1 MKNTF
6 SLIHETFLACDREFF
21 IRSHMRAVFLHSDE
35 HHTHSTQ
42 CHRYKQTVTR
52 CKSTNR
58 SQTTTVF
65 PCYKSACAVIAF
77 VNRVHVRYDCHLFIF
92 GYTYVCEYVR
102 SFFGSLAS
110 LSGYV

>member
-1 MKNTF
+1 
-6 SLIHETFLACDREFF
+6 
-21 IRSHMRAVFLHSDE
+21 MRAVFLHSDE

>member
-42 CHRYKQTVTR
+42 CHRYKQTVTK

-77 VNRVHVRYDCHLFIF
+77 VNRVHIRYDCHLFIF

-102 SFFGSLAS
+102 SFIDSLAAH
-110 LSGYV
+110 